1 MAGGAHVGVD
11 PTVGTV
17 RPPAH
22 VGSAVDLDVVD
33 DEVVGVEALVL
44 GVGLRVLEEV
54 EQELGGLLG
63 PATLGGAVDL
73 GLKRKEET
81 SFKSSQKC

>member
-17 RPPAH
+17 RSPAH

-44 GVGLRVLEEV
+44 GVGLRVLQEV
-54 EQELGGLLG
+54 EEELGGLLG
-63 PATLGGAVDL
+63 PATLGGSVNL
-73 GLKRKEET
+73 SL
-81 SFKSSQKC
+81 